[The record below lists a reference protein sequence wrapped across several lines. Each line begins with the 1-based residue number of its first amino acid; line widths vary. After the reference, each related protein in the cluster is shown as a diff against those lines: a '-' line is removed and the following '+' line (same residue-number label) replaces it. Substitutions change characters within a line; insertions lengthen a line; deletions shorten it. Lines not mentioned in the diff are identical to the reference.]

1 VENIEDL
8 AGLWRKSPKMAGF
21 IALAAGSFVGMPP
34 LIGFWGKLM
43 IFIAGIESGEI
54 LLISIAAVNSAISAW
69 YYLHIA
75 GVPVVRAATPRS
87 ETVIPTN
94 RLSPKMVA
102 TLAGLSLIIVPIF
115 TTSLYEYARTGMD
128 MSELEVPA
136 SKQTFAP
143 NEETPLHAMAE
154 KKSA

>member
-1 VENIEDL
+1 
-8 AGLWRKSPKMAGF
+8 MAGF
-21 IALAAGSFVGMPP
+21 LALAAGSFVGMPP

-43 IFIAGIESGEI
+43 VFIAGIESGEI

-87 ETVIPTN
+87 ETVVATN
-94 RLSPKMVA
+94 RLSPKIVA

-128 MSELEVPA
+128 ASELDLPS
-136 SKQTFAP
+136 SKQAFNPDDAHSFTA
-143 NEETPLHAMAE
+143 
-154 KKSA
+154 SAGEAIR